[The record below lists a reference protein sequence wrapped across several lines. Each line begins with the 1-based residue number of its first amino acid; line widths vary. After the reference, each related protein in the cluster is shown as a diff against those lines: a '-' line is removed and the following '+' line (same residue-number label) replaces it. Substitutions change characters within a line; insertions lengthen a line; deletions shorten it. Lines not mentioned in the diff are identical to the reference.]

1 MITRRD
7 LLTVAAAGVAFSAAN
22 IAKRATAQQLARTA
36 HILSGFTPGLQDAL
50 ARLVAGQ
57 MKDYAE
63 TIIVE
68 TRPGAGGRVAVEAA
82 KTADADGSVML
93 LAPLGFMILFPH
105 VYKTLRYQPQD
116 FTPVSTIAST
126 PTLLTVGSKVPGEVK
141 TLTDF
146 VAWCRANPKQA
157 TYGTPG
163 AGTTLHFLGAML
175 GRTAGFDYLHIP
187 YQGNGA
193 IQDLL
198 KGEIASAIMPV
209 GSSLGLVQSGDIRAL
224 ATTGP
229 APQPIRSR
237 GTDGEGSRL
246 SSARG
251 PHMVWVL
258 PSREDAGQRRR
269 KAQYCHPGD
278 ATHRRGEVRHGKI
291 GGRARRDRHGRLCPA
306 DRIRIRPVES
316 DRTGNRL
323 RPNRLEAGDRTDGSC
338 FGFRNHRENTWANQN
353 PSMISCSRI
362 ASRR

>member
-7 LLTVAAAGVAFSAAN
+7 LLTVATAGVAFSAAN
-22 IAKRATAQQLARTA
+22 IAQQATAQQLPRTA

-50 ARLVAGQ
+50 ARVVAGQ

-63 TIIVE
+63 TIVVE
-68 TRPGAGGRVAVEAA
+68 TRPGAGGRVAVEAV

-93 LAPLGFMILFPH
+93 LAPLGFMMFFPH
-105 VYKTLRYQPQD
+105 VYKSLRYQPQD

-126 PTLLTVGSKVPGEVK
+126 PTLLTIGPKVPGEVK

-175 GRTAGFDYLHIP
+175 GRTAGFDYLHVP

-229 APQPIRSR
+229 RRSPFVPAVPTVGEAGYPSLEDLTWYGFFVPAKTPANIVEKLNTAIQAALR
-237 GTDGEGSRL
+237 TDEVKSGMEKLAVEPDAIAMGDFSRL
-246 SSARG
+246 ITS
-251 PHMVWVL
+251 
-258 PSREDAGQRRR
+258 
-269 KAQYCHPGD
+269 
-278 ATHRRGEVRHGKI
+278 
-291 GGRARRDRHGRLCPA
+291 
-306 DRIRIRPVES
+306 ES
-316 DRTGNRL
+316 DRWKAIVQATGFV
-323 RPNRLEAGDRTDGSC
+323 PTD
-338 FGFRNHRENTWANQN
+338 
-353 PSMISCSRI
+353 
-362 ASRR
+362 